1 MRAGGVTEG
10 DRDSALAP
18 LAGPVATLA
27 LLGLVAVWALP
38 PLGAALP
45 WETDPE
51 PNATQ
56 LATTAFGIV
65 VLTAGCLWMVAR
77 TTGWPVRPAALTF
90 ACLGSIAVVKFILSP
105 ASFHN
110 TEDTELSTYLWLGL
124 VVMVLYLI
132 ALAGMYRAA
141 GRSKAVTLG
150 AVLVF
155 AVASRYLAA
164 LVLGRDVGD
173 YLADVFGAGG
183 LWLLA
188 LLGGAAFAA
197 VQAFDRPRSGLSF
210 RTAAAVIVVYHGLW
224 ALYMLRLFD

>member
-1 MRAGGVTEG
+1 MQAGGVTEG
-10 DRDSALAP
+10 DRSRALAP
-18 LAGPVATLA
+18 LPA
-27 LLGLVAVWALP
+27 LVILGLGAVWALP
-38 PLGAALP
+38 SLGASLP

-51 PNATQ
+51 PNASQ
-56 LATTAFGIV
+56 LAASAFGIV

-77 TTGWPVRPAALTF
+77 ASAWPTRPAALTF
-90 ACLGSIAVVKFILSP
+90 AYLAAIATVKFILSP

-110 TEDTELSTYLWLGL
+110 TEDAELSTYLWLGL

-132 ALAGMYRAA
+132 ALTGIYRMA

-155 AVASRYLAA
+155 AVASRYVAA

-173 YLADVFGAGG
+173 YLGDVFGAGG
-183 LWLLA
+183 LWLLV
-188 LLGGAAFAA
+188 LLGGAALAA
-197 VQAFDRPRSGLSF
+197 VECFRQPRPALSF
-210 RTAAAVIVVYHGLW
+210 RTGAAVIVVYHALW

>member
-1 MRAGGVTEG
+1 MQAGGVTEG
-10 DRDSALAP
+10 DRTRALAP
-18 LAGPVATLA
+18 LAALV
-27 LLGLVAVWALP
+27 LLGLGAVWVLP
-38 PLGAALP
+38 SLGASLP

-56 LATTAFGIV
+56 MATSALGIV

-77 TTGWPVRPAALTF
+77 ATVWPTRPAALTF
-90 ACLGSIAVVKFILSP
+90 AYLAAIATVKFILSP
-105 ASFHN
+105 ASFRN
-110 TEDTELSTYLWLGL
+110 TEDAELSTYLWLGL
-124 VVMVLYLI
+124 VVMLLYLV
-132 ALAGMYRAA
+132 ALAGLYKTAD
-141 GRSKAVTLG
+141 RSKAVTLG

-188 LLGGAAFAA
+188 LLGGAALAA
-197 VQAFDRPRSGLSF
+197 VECFRQPLSDLSL
-210 RTAAAVIVVYHGLW
+210 RTGAAVIVVYHGLW

>member
-1 MRAGGVTEG
+1 MQAGGVTEG
-10 DRDSALAP
+10 HRSRELAP
-18 LAGPVATLA
+18 LAALA
-27 LLGLVAVWALP
+27 LLGSGAVWALP
-38 PLGAALP
+38 SLGASLP

-51 PNATQ
+51 PNASQ
-56 LATTAFGIV
+56 LATSAFGIV

-77 TTGWPVRPAALTF
+77 ATAWPTRPAALAF
-90 ACLGSIAVVKFILSP
+90 AYLAAIATVKFILSP

-124 VVMVLYLI
+124 VVMVLYLV
-132 ALAGMYRAA
+132 ALAGIYSMA

-155 AVASRYLAA
+155 AVASRYVAA
-164 LVLGRDVGD
+164 LVLGRDVDD
-173 YLADVFGAGG
+173 YLGDVFGAGG
-183 LWLLA
+183 VWLLA

-197 VQAFDRPRSGLSF
+197 VECFREPRPALSF
-210 RTAAAVIVVYHGLW
+210 RTGAAVIVVYHGLW

>member
-1 MRAGGVTEG
+1 MQAGGVREG
-10 DRDSALAP
+10 DRKGALAP
-18 LAGPVATLA
+18 LAVLVV
-27 LLGLVAVWALP
+27 LGLGAVWALP
-38 PLGAALP
+38 SLGASLP

-56 LATTAFGIV
+56 LAASAFGIV

-77 TTGWPVRPAALTF
+77 ATAWPTRPAVLTF
-90 ACLGSIAVVKFILSP
+90 AYLAAIAVVKFILSP

-110 TEDTELSTYLWLGL
+110 TEDAELATYLWLGL
-124 VVMVLYLI
+124 VVLLLYLT
-132 ALAGMYRAA
+132 ALTGLSRTA
-141 GRSKAVTLG
+141 GRPKAVTLG
-150 AVLVF
+150 AVLLF

-173 YLADVFGAGG
+173 YLGDVFGAGG
-183 LWLLA
+183 LWLVA

-197 VQAFDRPRSGLSF
+197 VECFRQPRPALSF
-210 RTAAAVIVVYHGLW
+210 GTGATVIVVYHGLW

>member
-1 MRAGGVTEG
+1 
-10 DRDSALAP
+10 
-18 LAGPVATLA
+18 
-27 LLGLVAVWALP
+27 
-38 PLGAALP
+38 LP

-56 LATTAFGIV
+56 LATSALGIV

-77 TTGWPVRPAALTF
+77 VTAWPARPAALTF
-90 ACLGSIAVVKFILSP
+90 AYLAAIATVKFILSP

-110 TEDTELSTYLWLGL
+110 TDDTELSTYLWLGL
-124 VVMVLYLI
+124 IVMVLYLT
-132 ALAGMYRAA
+132 ALTGLYRAA
-141 GRSKAVTLG
+141 GRSKALTLG

-173 YLADVFGAGG
+173 YLGDVFGAGG

-197 VQAFDRPRSGLSF
+197 VESFRQPRPALSF
-210 RTAAAVIVVYHGLW
+210 RTGAAVIVVYHGLW